1 MGSLAS
7 GASLLAVKRRA
18 ISEVV
23 KLLTQPQWFLGE
35 HEAPSEG
42 QSNNARKQLSV
53 RLHRSPSAPN
63 RTAASAIL
71 IEPVESH
78 LASIALAE
86 KSILIRIHS
95 RVSLFASQREVL
107 QLQAHRFT
115 QGLPPYQTSDLRMA
129 SRGYKSCTSAITN
142 VHLLIHGRLQALE
155 FPQPLN
161 VPLSRVRS
169 FRFGDIQGSVGVGVV
184 RVWLYQCQVLHSA
197 VFVSAGCLG
206 VGRLYF
212 QMFLPQGDGLFL
224 HCSLLPASKQPW
236 KNIRLG
242 SFRSVRCRRISF
254 VAPQI
259 NLGPNTG
266 VQCGVSGVVLRF
278 DSGNYRCVR
287 LLETRVEVGRTWHLA
302 TSSLPKL

>member
-1 MGSLAS
+1 MAAFNS
-7 GASLLAVKRRA
+7 GV
-18 ISEVV
+18 
-23 KLLTQPQWFLGE
+23 
-35 HEAPSEG
+35 PSDN
-42 QSNNARKQLSV
+42 Q
-53 RLHRSPSAPN
+53 
-63 RTAASAIL
+63 
-71 IEPVESH
+71 
-78 LASIALAE
+78 
-86 KSILIRIHS
+86 
-95 RVSLFASQREVL
+95 
-107 QLQAHRFT
+107 
-115 QGLPPYQTSDLRMA
+115 
-129 SRGYKSCTSAITN
+129 CT
-142 VHLLIHGRLQALE
+142 
-155 FPQPLN
+155 
-161 VPLSRVRS
+161 LSRFRS

-184 RVWLYQCQVLHSA
+184 HVWLYQCQVLHSA
-197 VFVSAGCLG
+197 VVFSAGCLG

-212 QMFLPQGDGLFL
+212 LFLPQGDGLFL

-266 VQCGVSGVVLRF
+266 VQCGASGVVLRF

>member
-86 KSILIRIHS
+86 NKEYTYTHTFKSESLCVSKGSPTTSGSPLHPGAASIPNVRLENGFS
-95 RVSLFASQREVL
+95 RL
-107 QLQAHRFT
+107 
-115 QGLPPYQTSDLRMA
+115 
-129 SRGYKSCTSAITN
+129 
-142 VHLLIHGRLQALE
+142 
-155 FPQPLN
+155 
-161 VPLSRVRS
+161 
-169 FRFGDIQGSVGVGVV
+169 
-184 RVWLYQCQVLHSA
+184 QVLHLRHYECPPLDSWPP
-197 VFVSAGCLG
+197 S
-206 VGRLYF
+206 
-212 QMFLPQGDGLFL
+212 
-224 HCSLLPASKQPW
+224 S
-236 KNIRLG
+236 
-242 SFRSVRCRRISF
+242 
-254 VAPQI
+254 
-259 NLGPNTG
+259 
-266 VQCGVSGVVLRF
+266 SGVPTASQCTLEQGPVLPVRRYSGIRWSWSGARMVVSMSGFALSRF
-278 DSGNYRCVR
+278 CFCRLFRC
-287 LLETRVEVGRTWHLA
+287 W
-302 TSSLPKL
+302 